1 MRPIRISDGEG
12 ATMVALHDAGVRP
25 AYIAAYTGRTPNGV
39 TGWLKRNGGYTS
51 RRMSAEE
58 CAEIERLYYDGLS
71 IEQVAQAVGRTHGGV
86 RYYLKQRD
94 LFLPERTHVTPAM
107 SVKMQMWYER
117 GVPVAAIAARL
128 GVGEGTIYNHVPAS
142 RRRQMTDGQV
152 AAIVASYTRGDYVGD
167 IARVTGWSERA
178 IRDSLKSAGVYAPG
192 QSPRRKAAG
201 WHHHE
206 DRIFSRHAARRNK
219 DEH

>member
-1 MRPIRISDGEG
+1 MRPTRISDGEG
-12 ATMVALHDAGVRP
+12 ATMAALYGAGVRP
-25 AYIAAYTGRTPNGV
+25 AFIAAYTGRTANGV

-51 RRMSAEE
+51 RRMTPDE
-58 CAEIERLYYDGLS
+58 CAEIERLYYDGMS
-71 IEQVAQAVGRTHGGV
+71 IEQVAEAVGRSHGGV

-94 LFLPERTHVTPAM
+94 LFRPERTHVTPAM
-107 SVKMQMWYER
+107 SDKMRTWYER
-117 GVPVAAIAARL
+117 GVPVASIAARL

-142 RRRQMTDGQV
+142 RRKQMTGDQV

-178 IRDSLKSAGVYAPG
+178 IRAVLKSAGVYTPG
-192 QSPRRKAAG
+192 RSPQRKGAG

-219 DEH
+219 DEY

>member
-1 MRPIRISDGEG
+1 M
-12 ATMVALHDAGVRP
+12 TALHDAGVRP
-25 AYIAAYTGRTPNGV
+25 AFIAAYTGRTANGV
-39 TGWLKRNGGYTS
+39 TGWLKRNGGYTT

-58 CAEIERLYYDGLS
+58 CGEIERLYYDGLS
-71 IEQVAQAVGRTHGGV
+71 IEQIARAVGRSHGGV

-107 SVKMQMWYER
+107 SDRMRVWYDR
-117 GVPVAAIAARL
+117 DVPVAVIAARL

-142 RRRQMTDGQV
+142 RRRQMTDELRVEIVTAYHLREEYV
-152 AAIVASYTRGDYVGD
+152 AD
-167 IARVTGWSERA
+167 IARATGYSERT
-178 IRDSLKSAGVYAPG
+178 IRTVLKSAGVYAPG
-192 QSPRRKAAG
+192 RSPRRKAAG

-206 DRIFSRHAARRNK
+206 DRIFGRHAARRNK